1 MWAYRHLQPN
11 QVVSGDRR
19 DSSAQWART
28 ARTANPSRRRTTIMT
43 FEQTG
48 RTEPTEN
55 NAPARLLMALEA
67 GGYLTEEQAARV
79 AQRLKDSPAELPDT
93 SYARTLLDWLIA
105 EGYTTREAETKAT
118 QELLDGHVAD
128 IRTKLVLMQMLKTL
142 DPLRFEQ
149 RLSETV
155 VSIQREHK
163 KKQMLIGFGGLAAA
177 LAVGTYLLW
186 PAQAPACTAS
196 STIKTLNL
204 LMLDARMDMMRKNPM
219 QMLEQGNTSVPTV
232 SNHREVGYDAAAGA
246 RGCLADVS
254 AADEHTTLG
263 YVIRRDNKDKSNFV
277 VQTLP
282 SEYVA
287 ARYSVRGLDPKLGA
301 PLGRDVIGTTF
312 MAGVAQL
319 DENVSARSP
328 SQGWAPPGDDD
339 DPTTLTNGVL
349 GVMPAADCKQLGG
362 DRVSCP
368 LLIDYRDPLLGAI
381 GAPSML
387 QLKGDFTFAKDG
399 SGWKTT
405 DDFTETLL
413 QAIVARR
420 IAKVY
425 GDKVADKIGVQK

>member
-1 MWAYRHLQPN
+1 
-11 QVVSGDRR
+11 
-19 DSSAQWART
+19 
-28 ARTANPSRRRTTIMT
+28 MT
-43 FEQTG
+43 FEQAG
-48 RTEPTEN
+48 GTEPTGN
-55 NAPARLLMALEA
+55 DAPASLLMALEA

-79 AQRLKDSPAELPDT
+79 AQRLKDAPAELPDT
-93 SYARTLLDWLIA
+93 NYARTLLDWLIA

-118 QELLDGHVAD
+118 QELLDGHFAD
-128 IRTKLVLMQMLKTL
+128 IRAKLVLMQMLKTL
-142 DPLRFEQ
+142 DPLRFER

-155 VSIQREHK
+155 ASIQREHK

-196 STIKTLNL
+196 STIKTLNS
-204 LMLDARMDMMRKNPM
+204 LMFDARMDMMRKNPM
-219 QMLEQGNTSVPTV
+219 QMLEQGNTSFPTV
-232 SNHREVGYDAAAGA
+232 SNHREVGYDEATRA
-246 RGCLADVS
+246 RGCLADLSV
-254 AADEHTTLG
+254 ADEHTTLG
-263 YVIRRDNKDKSNFV
+263 YVIRRDDKDKSDFV

-287 ARYSVRGLDPKLGA
+287 ARYSIRGLDPKLGA

-312 MAGVAQL
+312 MAGVAQI
-319 DENVSARSP
+319 DKNVSARSP
-328 SQGWAPPGDDD
+328 SQDWAPSGDD
-339 DPTTLTNGVL
+339 DPTKLTNGVF

-387 QLKGDFTFAKDG
+387 QLKGDFTFVKDG

-405 DDFTETLL
+405 EDFTETLL

-425 GDKVADKIGVQK
+425 GDNVADKMGAQK

>member
-1 MWAYRHLQPN
+1 
-11 QVVSGDRR
+11 
-19 DSSAQWART
+19 
-28 ARTANPSRRRTTIMT
+28 MT
-43 FEQTG
+43 FQQAG
-48 RTEPTEN
+48 GTEPTGN
-55 NAPARLLMALEA
+55 DALASLLMALEA

-79 AQRLKDSPAELPDT
+79 AQRLKDAPAELPDT
-93 SYARTLLDWLIA
+93 NYARTLLDWLIA

-118 QELLDGHVAD
+118 QELLDGHFAD
-128 IRTKLVLMQMLKTL
+128 IRAKLVLMQMLKTL
-142 DPLRFEQ
+142 DPVRFER

-155 VSIQREHK
+155 ASIQREHK
-163 KKQMLIGFGGLAAA
+163 KKQMLMGFGGLAAA

-196 STIKTLNL
+196 STIKTLNS
-204 LMLDARMDMMRKNPM
+204 LMFDARMDMMRKNPM
-219 QMLEQGNTSVPTV
+219 QMLEQGNTSFPTV
-232 SNHREVGYDAAAGA
+232 SNHREVGYDEATRA
-246 RGCLADVS
+246 RGCLADLSV
-254 AADEHTTLG
+254 ADEHTTLG
-263 YVIRRDNKDKSNFV
+263 YVIRRDDKDKSDFV

-287 ARYSVRGLDPKLGA
+287 ARYSIRGLDPKLGA

-312 MAGVAQL
+312 MAGVAQI
-319 DENVSARSP
+319 DKNVSARSP
-328 SQGWAPPGDDD
+328 SQDWAPPGDDD
-339 DPTTLTNGVL
+339 APTKLTNGVL

-387 QLKGDFTFAKDG
+387 QLKGDFTFVKDG

-425 GDKVADKIGVQK
+425 GDNVADKMGAQK

>member
-1 MWAYRHLQPN
+1 
-11 QVVSGDRR
+11 
-19 DSSAQWART
+19 
-28 ARTANPSRRRTTIMT
+28 MT
-43 FEQTG
+43 FEQAG
-48 RTEPTEN
+48 GTEPTGN
-55 NAPARLLMALEA
+55 DAPASLLMALEA

-79 AQRLKDSPAELPDT
+79 AQRLKDAPAELPDT
-93 SYARTLLDWLIA
+93 NYARTLLDWLIA

-118 QELLDGHVAD
+118 QELLDGHFAD
-128 IRTKLVLMQMLKTL
+128 IRAKLVLMQMLKTL
-142 DPLRFEQ
+142 DPLRFER

-155 VSIQREHK
+155 ASIQREHK

-196 STIKTLNL
+196 STIKTLNS
-204 LMLDARMDMMRKNPM
+204 LMFDARMDMMRKNPM
-219 QMLEQGNTSVPTV
+219 QMLEQGNTSFPTV
-232 SNHREVGYDAAAGA
+232 SNHREVGYDEATRA
-246 RGCLADVS
+246 RGCLADLSV
-254 AADEHTTLG
+254 ADEHTTLG
-263 YVIRRDNKDKSNFV
+263 YVIRRDDKDKSDFV

-287 ARYSVRGLDPKLGA
+287 ARYSIRGLDPKLGA

-312 MAGVAQL
+312 MAGVAQI
-319 DENVSARSP
+319 DKNVSARSP
-328 SQGWAPPGDDD
+328 SQDWAPSGDD
-339 DPTTLTNGVL
+339 DPTKLTNGVL

-387 QLKGDFTFAKDG
+387 QLKGDFTFVKDG

-425 GDKVADKIGVQK
+425 GDNVADKMGAQK

>member
-1 MWAYRHLQPN
+1 MTSEHTGQTEPSENDA
-11 QVVSGDRR
+11 R
-19 DSSAQWART
+19 DS
-28 ARTANPSRRRTTIMT
+28 
-43 FEQTG
+43 
-48 RTEPTEN
+48 
-55 NAPARLLMALEA
+55 LLMVLEA

-79 AQRLKDSPAELPDT
+79 AQRLKDAPAELPDT
-93 SYARTLLDWLIA
+93 NYARTLLDWLIA
-105 EGYTTREAETKAT
+105 EGYTTHEAEAKAT
-118 QELLDGHVAD
+118 HELLDGHFAD
-128 IRTKLVLMQMLKTL
+128 IHTKFVLLQMLKTL
-142 DPLRFEQ
+142 DPPRFEQ

-155 VSIQREHK
+155 ASIQREHK

-177 LAVGTYLLW
+177 LAVGAYLLW
-186 PAQAPACTAS
+186 PAQAPACAAS
-196 STIKTLNL
+196 STIKTLNS
-204 LMLDARMDMMRKNPM
+204 LMFDARMDTMRKNPM
-219 QMLEQGNTSVPTV
+219 QMLEPGNTSFPTV
-232 SNHREVGYDAAAGA
+232 SNHREVGYDEATRA
-246 RGCLADVS
+246 RGCLADLSV
-254 AADEHTTLG
+254 ADQHTTLG
-263 YVIRRDNKDKSNFV
+263 YVIRRDDKDKSEFV

-312 MAGVAQL
+312 MAGVAQI
-319 DENVSARSP
+319 DKDVSARSP
-328 SQGWAPPGDDD
+328 DHGWTPPGDDD
-339 DPTTLTNGVL
+339 VPATLTNGVL

-387 QLKGDFTFAKDG
+387 QLKGDFTFVKNG
-399 SGWKTT
+399 SGWKTA

-425 GDKVADKIGVQK
+425 GDKVADKMEAQK

>member
-1 MWAYRHLQPN
+1 
-11 QVVSGDRR
+11 
-19 DSSAQWART
+19 
-28 ARTANPSRRRTTIMT
+28 MT
-43 FEQTG
+43 FEQPG

-55 NAPARLLMALEA
+55 YATASLLTALEA

-79 AQRLKDSPAELPDT
+79 AQRLKDAPAELPDT
-93 SYARTLLDWLIA
+93 NYARTLLDWLIA

-118 QELLDGHVAD
+118 QELLDGHFGD
-128 IRTKLVLMQMLKTL
+128 IRAKLVLMQMLKSL
-142 DPLRFEQ
+142 DPLRFER

-155 VSIQREHK
+155 ELVQREHK

-196 STIKTLNL
+196 STIKTLNS
-204 LMLDARMDMMRKNPM
+204 LMFDARMDTIRKNPM
-219 QMLEQGNTSVPTV
+219 QMLEQGSTSFPTV
-232 SNHREVGYDAAAGA
+232 SNHREVGYDEATRA
-246 RGCLADVS
+246 RGCLADLSV
-254 AADEHTTLG
+254 ADEHMTLG
-263 YVIRRDNKDKSNFV
+263 YVVRRDDKDKSEFV

-319 DENVSARSP
+319 DKSVSARSP
-328 SQGWAPPGDDD
+328 SQGWAPPGDD

-387 QLKGDFTFAKDG
+387 QLKGDFTFVKDG

-425 GDKVADKIGVQK
+425 GDKVADKIGAQK